1 MQCRSA
7 GKRSNRPIRTAHSHT
22 ILSVFIE
29 PWSKQVE
36 ITGVSEEHTHCV
48 WAAARVIFTNNRVK
62 KLKRT
67 RYDAAFKLKVINFA
81 KGMNNSSAAR
91 EFDVIREWQKTAYES
106 YFRGGSFQLG
116 LQLGLTA
123 LTNSVRLVRVVSL
136 LWVVRLLRVV
146 RLV

>member
-1 MQCRSA
+1 M
-7 GKRSNRPIRTAHSHT
+7 
-22 ILSVFIE
+22 
-29 PWSKQVE
+29 
-36 ITGVSEEHTHCV
+36 
-48 WAAARVIFTNNRVK
+48 
-62 KLKRT
+62 KRT

-106 YFRGGSFQLG
+106 YFRGGRFQLG

-123 LTNSVRLVRVVSL
+123 LTNSVR
-136 LWVVRLLRVV
+136 VVRLLRVV